1 MSDPMALEN
10 APAVHGWERLLARL
24 AVAGAWPLTK
34 LSPRRL
40 RRVLTLVHRGAAP
53 ATYGQALAARESVVA
68 VSVRC
73 AGQGCLHRALATAL
87 LCRMRGVWPVW
98 CSGVRTEPFR
108 AHAWVEAERLPV
120 GEPFPTGYY
129 TATLT
134 VPPCR

>member
-87 LCRMRGVWPVW
+87 LCRMRGYGR
-98 CSGVRTEPFR
+98 SGAAGCVPSRS
-108 AHAWVEAERLPV
+108 A
-120 GEPFPTGYY
+120 PTPGSRQSDCLWANRSPP
-129 TATLT
+129 ATT
-134 VPPCR
+134 PPR